1 MDDRISAVHLRP
13 FTSKGYKT
21 DKSLP
26 VPTGETGGTSEMTN
40 EQLLLVLVMVACIL
54 VGLVFVEVRR
64 LRKFTERK

>member
-21 DKSLP
+21 DELLP

>member
-1 MDDRISAVHLRP
+1 MRLRP

-40 EQLLLVLVMVACIL
+40 EQLLLMLVMVACIL
-54 VGLVFVEVRR
+54 VALVFFEVRR
-64 LRKFTERK
+64 LRKFMERK